1 MIDGITI
8 LNIETEPTYLY
19 GQIILAIFLII
30 IGIVIIVF
38 TKKHNGLVMAYLLG
52 ALIIIVFTILL
63 IISIANPPSNS
74 IIYTVQIEDSVS
86 FNEVYQNY
94 ETISYDSTTNTYQIF
109 QK

>member
-8 LNIETEPTYLY
+8 LDIGTEPTYFY
-19 GQIILAIFLII
+19 GQMVLAIFLII
-30 IGIVIIVF
+30 VGIAIIIF
-38 TKKHNGLVMAYLLG
+38 TKKYDGPTTAYLFG

-63 IISIANPPSNS
+63 IIIITSSPSNS
-74 IIYTVQIEDSVS
+74 IIYTVQIKDSVS

-94 ETISYDSTTNTYQIF
+94 EIISYDSITNTYQIV